1 MNQQIG
7 PREHDTIDVLI
18 VGAGPTGLT
27 AAMELARRDI
37 TFRLIE
43 KAEQRSPFS
52 RALGLHA
59 RTLELLELSSAKL
72 ADTFVREGYT
82 APGANLSTGA
92 DHPVVAD
99 FSSLDTRYPYLLIV
113 PQARTEELLE
123 AHLAALGQKVD
134 NLMAG

>member
-1 MNQQIG
+1 MTAH
-7 PREHDTIDVLI
+7 EHTMVDVLI

-52 RALGLHA
+52 KALGLHA

-82 APGANLSTGA
+82 APGANLSAGT
-92 DHPVVAD
+92 DHTVVAD
-99 FSSLDTRYPYLLIV
+99 FSRLDTRYPYLLIV
-113 PQARTEELLE
+113 PQARTEEV
-123 AHLAALGQKVD
+123 LAAQLAASGQAIERGVE
-134 NLMAG
+134 